1 MYQSSRLNDKHAF
14 PGNKE
19 SIFFPY
25 FSFLSTHRGMC
36 VYGHYV
42 PELIFL
48 HNDFRRYRKRLVL
61 RYAFYFQSYRSKR
74 LTITDVEYDKEKLLM
89 IKLLRCPKD
98 SDHVLVAQVRDPFQ
112 SNLQWR
118 ILREILKMYA
128 RGEELR
134 KVIAPMAAQSGSLIF

>member
-1 MYQSSRLNDKHAF
+1 
-14 PGNKE
+14 
-19 SIFFPY
+19 
-25 FSFLSTHRGMC
+25 
-36 VYGHYV
+36 
-42 PELIFL
+42 
-48 HNDFRRYRKRLVL
+48 
-61 RYAFYFQSYRSKR
+61 
-74 LTITDVEYDKEKLLM
+74 M